1 MLVGTR
7 RYVADVAKGVKDVA
21 GVVGAVSEEIEEK
34 VRPDPSEGGLE
45 DLNTP
50 ELKSGSGL
58 GEGMHAEPSSRMK
71 EIKVEYP
78 SPKVDFIERIEK
90 VCSSLIFPHGR
101 IISFLTERFGLGL
114 G

>member
-7 RYVADVAKGVKDVA
+7 RYVADVAKGIKDVA
-21 GVVGAVSEEIEEK
+21 GVVGAVSEEVEEK
-34 VRPDPSEGGLE
+34 VRPGPGEGGAE
-45 DLNTP
+45 GLNTP

-78 SPKVDFIERIEK
+78 SPKVDFIEKIEN
-90 VCSSLIFPHGR
+90 VRVFAFNPHGR

-114 G
+114 V